1 MLRLRLL
8 VTAGVLAA
16 VVAGAGYATDVLV
29 PVEEASIDH
38 RFREREPRPPT
49 ELVVVAVDDVTFSEL
64 GLQWPF
70 PRSEFARAA
79 DRLREAGAREIV
91 FDVQFTEPTRP
102 REDMALYEA
111 IDRAG
116 GAVLATSESDA
127 RGRTSVLGG
136 DENLARVGAQAA
148 ASNLPDEAGG
158 VIRRFTHSIGRL
170 PTLGVVVAERQGI
183 RILPE
188 HFDSGGS
195 FVDFRG
201 PAGTVPTVSFS
212 ALVDGE
218 VPASKLRGKI
228 AVIGASAPT
237 IHDLH
242 ATPAGDEQMSGPEV
256 QANAIWTALHGFPL
270 ASAPPWLDL
279 ATIFLLALL
288 VPLVALRVRAVIA
301 ALAAPVA
308 GLAYYALA
316 QVAFE
321 WGTVLPV
328 AAPLLGLAL
337 ATVATVAVSH
347 LLETVARQ
355 RMAEVNELLEG
366 EVRARTSDLRETELE
381 IIQRL
386 GQAVESRDEETGDHI
401 ARISA
406 LCHRLALAAGMSPA
420 EAELVQ
426 RASAM
431 HDVGK
436 IAIPDEVLRKPGP
449 LDPLEREVMQRH
461 TTAGSDMLAG
471 SRSPLV
477 QMAEVIARTH
487 HERWDGAGYP
497 AGLASEDIP
506 LVGRICAICD
516 VFDALVSNRPY
527 KTAWPVEDA
536 LAEIRRESGRRFD
549 PRLTELFLG
558 LGLGAEAQPAGDGRR
573 TVAV

>member
-16 VVAGAGYATDVLV
+16 AVAGAGYATDVLL

-38 RFREREPRPPT
+38 RFREREPRPPS

-79 DRLREAGAREIV
+79 DRLRQAGAREIV

-127 RGRTSVLGG
+127 RGRTNVLGG
-136 DENLARVGAQAA
+136 DENLARVGAQAGA
-148 ASNLPDEAGG
+148 ANLPDEAGG

-170 PTLGVVVAERQGI
+170 PTIGVVVAERQGI
-183 RILPE
+183 RVPPE
-188 HFDSGGS
+188 RFDSGGS

-201 PAGTVPTVSFS
+201 PAGTMPTVSFS
-212 ALVDGE
+212 ALVAGE

-242 ATPAGDEQMSGPEV
+242 ATPAGDEPMSGPEV

-270 ASAPPWLDL
+270 ASAPLWLDVL
-279 ATIFLLALL
+279 AILGLSLL

-316 QVAFE
+316 QIAFE
-321 WGTVLPV
+321 HGTVLTV

-347 LLETVARQ
+347 LLESVARQ
-355 RMAEVNELLEG
+355 RMAEVNALLER

-381 IIQRL
+381 IVQRL

-436 IAIPDEVLRKPGP
+436 IAIPDQVLGKPGP
-449 LDPLEREVMQRH
+449 LDPREREVMERH
-461 TTAGSDMLAG
+461 TVAGADMLAG

-487 HERWDGAGYP
+487 HERWDGGGYP
-497 AGLASEDIP
+497 AGLAGEDIP

-516 VFDALVSNRPY
+516 VFDALVSNRAY
-527 KTAWPVEDA
+527 KAAWPVEDA
-536 LAEIRRESGRRFD
+536 LEEIRLQSGRQFD

-558 LGLGAEAQPAGDGRR
+558 LGLGAEPQPAGDGRR
-573 TVAV
+573 TVVV